1 MNKKGQVLALFVIL
15 LPILILLVGLII
27 DTGLAYME
35 KRKIENLLYD
45 TISYGLDHIEEN
57 DIKMKLK
64 YLITENLNIES
75 DITIENNIITIQIEA
90 KIKTFFHGLNPY
102 NHIKISYQG
111 NTQNGKKNIRRTG

>member
-90 KIKTFFHGLNPY
+90 KIK
-102 NHIKISYQG
+102 
-111 NTQNGKKNIRRTG
+111 